1 MAKSKDKK
9 SSMKDIAN
17 LEKEQIKL
25 EKHQLREQHIIKA
38 LEKRQLSELEKLE
51 KLEREIKSQVKPHP
65 LRDITYRDFIKA
77 SLGSIIGMVAH
88 FSFVEGAH
96 IAEGITVA
104 RASLLYFLS
113 LFLGGA
119 LLYLTGFRK
128 VKRAN
133 IFNILP
139 LRLLVVYSTAI
150 LWIVFVLFTFG
161 FVDLTTHFGELYK
174 QIAVISIIAVIG
186 ASAADL
192 VGRE

>member
-9 SSMKDIAN
+9 GALKDIVN
-17 LEKEQIKL
+17 LEREQIRL
-25 EKHQLREQHIIKA
+25 EKHQLREQHIIKS
-38 LEKRQLSELEKLE
+38 LEKKQLTELEKLE
-51 KLEREIKSQVKPHP
+51 KLEKEIKSQVKPHP
-65 LRDITYRDFIKA
+65 LRDITYRDFVKA
-77 SLGSIIGMVAH
+77 SIGSIVGMVAH

-133 IFNILP
+133 VLNILP

-150 LWIVFVLFTFG
+150 LWIIFVLFTFG
-161 FVDLTTHFGELYK
+161 FVDLTTHFADLYK
-174 QIAVISIIAVIG
+174 QAAVISIIAVIG

-192 VGRE
+192 IGRE

>member
-1 MAKSKDKK
+1 MASSKNKK
-9 SSMKDIAN
+9 SSMKDITN

-25 EKHQLREQHIIKA
+25 EKHQLKEQYIIKS
-38 LEKRQLSELEKLE
+38 LEKKQLTELDKLE

-65 LRDITYRDFIKA
+65 LRDITYRDFVKA

-96 IAEGITVA
+96 IAESITIA
-104 RASLLYFLS
+104 RASLIYFLS

-128 VKRAN
+128 VKQAN
-133 IFNILP
+133 ILNILP

-161 FVDLTTHFGELYK
+161 FVDLTTPFTELYK
-174 QIAVISIIAVIG
+174 QAAVISIIAVIG